1 MEDNKNINDSKEA
14 KDNRLIKFTTDDGNV
29 INLYAIADT
38 KLNGRNYVLVSD
50 SEDDMEANAYILK
63 ELASDNKEVA
73 YALVDDKTE
82 LDAVGEVF
90 NELLDDVDIVDD
102 VEE

>member
-1 MEDNKNINDSKEA
+1 MEKEENK
-14 KDNRLIKFTTDDGNV
+14 LIKFKTDDGKE

-63 ELASDNKEVA
+63 ELASDSKEVA
-73 YALVDDKTE
+73 YALVDNKTE
-82 LDAVGEVF
+82 LDAVGEIF

-102 VEE
+102 VDE